1 MEKLYVNEIRPDG
14 EVNTVGLFYSRGEAE
29 NIVAQLRSI
38 LEKADCRHE
47 IVEAVTG
54 PLAIKPTSTNARPW
68 LGVRQLIPRH
78 GSACLDYHTCAK

>member
-29 NIVAQLRSI
+29 NIVTQLRSI
-38 LEKADCRHE
+38 PEKADCRYE

-54 PLAIKPTSTNARPW
+54 SLAINPPPQTRDP
-68 LGVRQLIPRH
+68 G
-78 GSACLDYHTCAK
+78 